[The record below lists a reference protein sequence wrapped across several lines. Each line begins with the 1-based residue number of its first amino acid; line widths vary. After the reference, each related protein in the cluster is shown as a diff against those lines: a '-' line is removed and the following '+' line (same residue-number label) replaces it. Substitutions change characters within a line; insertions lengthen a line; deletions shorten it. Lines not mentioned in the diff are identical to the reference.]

1 MANKLEINV
10 VADTSDAQKGIKD
23 LEKDIEAVGKAAE
36 DTTSVAAKQASL
48 WGDSLAGVKAALPT
62 PADAKGIEAIGDAAL
77 VASRSTAIV
86 ETRMQ
91 RLGRVMSTMGRT
103 LASGFSQA
111 FTGLARAGLAAGRL
125 LGTAIMTGLKL
136 TAIGAIIALGYTIY
150 QQFRT
155 LFDKISGAAAASAKA
170 IRDAFSAGLEVSQL
184 RAFEGLGKA
193 LGLSEE
199 AATDMAQAMGEL
211 NVTLR
216 EGGEP
221 ARQLDAIVK
230 TLGGDLAAL
239 DPANAQSVANFLS
252 SIQGSYKQLD
262 ALQQKAVLE
271 KLFPSA
277 SVETL
282 AQIHTALNGATID
295 VGKLTE
301 EISKYQKQAAAT
313 DKWNST
319 MAASWGK
326 LTAAAGNLWNAWLE
340 LTGIGQAFQEATN
353 ALPAMVS
360 AMANHVNAAAEVV
373 RNLPQLISKAA
384 TEVLAAFKAMFD
396 QLVQAAITG
405 WNAVWDAAVGAVN
418 AGIAKVKSALS
429 AFADWFEERMRAIR
443 AAGSATAIG
452 GMAGQQQQRQSV
464 PMPFAGGGVGLR
476 AAGALYQN
484 PYSGLSGRAAPRAAN
499 SNIGT
504 GLTAQMDQILFRWK
518 EYEKQVESA
527 AVATQAAS
535 KTITTSMK
543 TASAGTDELVSS
555 ATAANDNLSAMS
567 ETAVDM
573 NSEFSAWAED
583 AVMGF
588 VDAAIA
594 GEDFRD
600 VLAGILADLAKMALQ
615 KFVMG
620 PLFSG
625 LFPGAS
631 ATAPA
636 GLNAAA
642 GGGGTIP
649 YGLDTAATGL
659 GGLANIAGRG
669 ISPTAGGETINN
681 NIGDINI
688 DMPRGQVTATTEDG
702 KRLGLQIEKAVQA
715 ILVKESKPGGILR
728 QVA

>member
-150 QQFRT
+150 QQFQK
-155 LFDKISGAAAASAKA
+155 LFDKISGAAAASARA

-443 AAGSATAIG
+443 AAGSGAAIG
-452 GMAGQQQQRQSV
+452 GMVPQPQRQSV
-464 PMPFAGGGVGLR
+464 PMPFAGGGIGLR

-527 AVATQAAS
+527 AAATQAAS

-588 VDAAIA
+588 VDAAI
-594 GEDFRD
+594 
-600 VLAGILADLAKMALQ
+600 
-615 KFVMG
+615 
-620 PLFSG
+620 
-625 LFPGAS
+625 
-631 ATAPA
+631 A